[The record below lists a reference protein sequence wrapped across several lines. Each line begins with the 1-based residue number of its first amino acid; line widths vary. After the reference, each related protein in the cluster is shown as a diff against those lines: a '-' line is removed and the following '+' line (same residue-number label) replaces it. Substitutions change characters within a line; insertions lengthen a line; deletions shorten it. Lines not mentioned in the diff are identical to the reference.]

1 MDSWIFSHII
11 TKQVPE
17 LVFFDIT
24 KDIQK
29 KNEDVFVKSTTAHLP
44 HLKTAE
50 KRQFCLSAL
59 QKYIGL
65 GHKMFRVYKGIS
77 PKVMMEFFPTEPTF
91 KL

>member
-65 GHKMFRVYKGIS
+65 GHKNV
-77 PKVMMEFFPTEPTF
+77 
-91 KL
+91 